1 MSCFCHWVIM
11 ASDEV
16 SLVLEI
22 PTLWV
27 YHHHCNK
34 TVGQSMDVFVILVAV
49 TEQILSLSEMYVYDH
64 T

>member
-1 MSCFCHWVIM
+1 M

-22 PTLWV
+22 PTLQE

-34 TVGQSMDVFVILVAV
+34 TVGQSMDALVILVAV

>member
-16 SLVLEI
+16 GIVLEI
-22 PTLWV
+22 LTLWV
-27 YHHHCNK
+27 YYHHCNK
-34 TVGQSMDVFVILVAV
+34 TVGQSMDVLVILVAV
-49 TEQILSLSEMYVYDH
+49 TEQILSLSEMYVYAH